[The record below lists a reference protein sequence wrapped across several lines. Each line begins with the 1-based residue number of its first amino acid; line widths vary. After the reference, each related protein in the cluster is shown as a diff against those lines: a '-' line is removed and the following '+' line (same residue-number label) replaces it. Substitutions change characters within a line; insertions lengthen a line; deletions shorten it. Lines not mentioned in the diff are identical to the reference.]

1 MTVKI
6 TKPKINVREELN
18 DLKKPTGIAGEAML
32 RAETPQEQFNLIGA
46 GRRNLLI
53 NGAMQ
58 VAQRGTSGTTTG
70 TDNYLIDRFSMS
82 RFGGYPNNTTQS
94 QTTDAPEGFYNS
106 FKMLR
111 TSAHTLTGTNA
122 TAFFQRLEGLNT
134 SHLKW
139 GTALAKPV
147 VVSFWVKSNQTGQF
161 PLILAD
167 SGNAVDIGK
176 LYEINS
182 ANTWEYKTI
191 AIEAPSAGTFDT
203 DNTTGM
209 VVYWGFGS
217 TSSARTAQGTT
228 WGSSNSS
235 GSSKAMVTGASTALA
250 TTNGATWQITGIQL
264 ELGKVA
270 TPFEHRSYG
279 EELALCQRYYYRL
292 NVRANIALMVGNSLN
307 TTSAYYTLALP
318 QPLRATPT
326 VSQSGFVNYRQRG
339 GGVNVTSTVTLGTP
353 HYYLGSS
360 ILEIDAS
367 VSSGLPNTI
376 QTMVYSSTGNDGYI
390 EVKAEL

>member
-6 TKPKINVREELN
+6 TKPEINVREKLN

-32 RAETPQEQFNLIGA
+32 RAETPQEQQALIGV
-46 GRRNLLI
+46 GRRNLII

-58 VAQRGTSGTTTG
+58 VAQRGTSGTITG

-134 SHLKW
+134 SYLNW
-139 GTALAKPV
+139 GTSTAKPV
-147 VVSFWVKSNQTGQF
+147 VVSFWVKSNQTGKF
-161 PLILAD
+161 PLILSD

-191 AIEAPSAGTFDT
+191 AIEAPTIGTFDA
-203 DNTTGM
+203 DNTTGI
-209 VVYWGFGS
+209 VIYWGFGS
-217 TSSARTAQGTT
+217 TSSARTTQGTT
-228 WGSSNSS
+228 WGASNAS
-235 GSSKAMVTGASTALA
+235 GSSKSMVTGASTALA
-250 TTNGATWQITGIQL
+250 TTNGATWQITGVQL

-270 TPFEHRSYG
+270 TPFEYRSYG
-279 EELALCQRYYYRL
+279 EELALCQRYYFKSTGAIALSGQTYAVSPSVDGLRVPF
-292 NVRANIALMVGNSLN
+292 NFPVTMRANPTTAVSGGSDGGSAATLQIIYDSPDHAILNLKSNSAN
-307 TTSAYYTLALP
+307 HHVWW
-318 QPLRATPT
+318 Q
-326 VSQSGFVNYRQRG
+326 G
-339 GGVNVTSTVTLGTP
+339 G
-353 HYYLGSS
+353 S
-360 ILEIDAS
+360 ITAD
-367 VSSGLPNTI
+367 
-376 QTMVYSSTGNDGYI
+376 
-390 EVKAEL
+390 AEL